1 MVALR
6 QFAVA
11 MLACVSIAAFAQQGA
26 DAAAQ
31 TGAGA
36 SAAASAHAAHMGGME
51 MVGAHG
57 ASQAAKAPLATGA
70 AFDAHHR
77 LWAAWVEGQ
86 HVVVAHSDDKGRT
99 LSAPVVVNVM
109 PEPIYTSG
117 ENRPK
122 IAASPDARTIYVT
135 WSMPLDAPYTGMVR
149 FSRSTDGGATWS
161 TPVTVH
167 GDRQPITHR
176 FDALIVDPQGR
187 VFVAWIDKRDLVEAK
202 KAGRGYDGAAVYY
215 AVSSDGGQTFAP
227 ERKVADQTCE
237 CCQIALAIDGQGHV
251 EALWRNVFTRQIRDH
266 ALAVL
271 PADANEPVTPIRA
284 TFSNWHI
291 EACPHQGPALAITP
305 DGVRHMVWFGVVG
318 VVDDKADVFYTRL
331 DRDGKPLDKPWPIGS
346 GAAGVER
353 GEASNAMASHATLI
367 AEGGKLWLAW
377 KSFEDDSMRL
387 MVRRSDDGGAH
398 WSAPK
403 TLART
408 AENSDNPQLL
418 ADDGHVYVS
427 WRTQDDGYRLLPVE
441 EAK

>member
-6 QFAVA
+6 QFVAAV
-11 MLACVSIAAFAQQGA
+11 LACVSIAAFAQQGEKA
-26 DAAAQ
+26 TAS
-31 TGAGA
+31 AGA
-36 SAAASAHAAHMGGME
+36 SGPHASHASHAAHMGGMDRS
-51 MVGAHG
+51 GAHA

-99 LSAPVVVNVM
+99 LSAPVVVNAM
-109 PEPIYTSG
+109 PEPIYTSS

-122 IAASPDARTIYVT
+122 VAASPDARTIYVT

-161 TPVTVH
+161 VPVTVH

-176 FDALIVDPQGR
+176 FDALIVDPKGR
-187 VFVAWIDKRDLVEAK
+187 VFVAWIDKRDLVAAT
-202 KAGRGYDGAAVYY
+202 KAGRSYDGAAVYY
-215 AVSSDGGQTFAP
+215 AVSSDGGRTFAP

-237 CCQIALAIDGQGHV
+237 CCQIALAIDGEGRV
-251 EALWRNVFTRQIRDH
+251 EALWRNVFTGQIRDH

-271 PADANEPVTPIRA
+271 PAAVREPVTPIRA
-284 TFSNWHI
+284 TFSNWHV
-291 EACPHQGPALAITP
+291 EACPHQGPVLAIAP
-305 DGVRHMVWFGVVG
+305 DGVRHMVWFGA
-318 VVDDKADVFYTRL
+318 VDDKADVYYSRL
-331 DRDGKPLDKPWPIGS
+331 DRDGKPLGKPWPIGS
-346 GAAGVER
+346 GAGADQ
-353 GEASNAMASHATLI
+353 APNAMASHATLI
-367 AEGGKLWLAW
+367 AEDGKLWLAW
-377 KSFEDDSMRL
+377 KSFEDDTMRL
-387 MVRRSDDGGAH
+387 MIRSSDDGGAH

-403 TLART
+403 VLAQT
-408 AENSDNPQLL
+408 AEGSDNPQLL

>member
-1 MVALR
+1 MVALK
-6 QFAVA
+6 QFVVAV
-11 MLACVSIAAFAQQGA
+11 LACVSIAAFAQQGGNA
-26 DAAAQ
+26 VI
-31 TGAGA
+31 GAGA
-36 SAAASAHAAHMGGME
+36 SGARASHATHRGGMEMSGAHASAHAS
-51 MVGAHG
+51 
-57 ASQAAKAPLATGA
+57 SQAAKAPLATGA
-70 AFDAHHR
+70 AFDARHR

-86 HVVVAHSDDKGRT
+86 HILVAHSDDKGRT
-99 LSAPVVVNVM
+99 LSAPVVVNAM
-109 PEPIYTSG
+109 PEPIYTSS

-122 IAASPDARTIYVT
+122 VAASPDARTIYVT

-161 TPVTVH
+161 VPVTVH

-176 FDALIVDPQGR
+176 FDVLIVDPKGR
-187 VFVAWIDKRDLVEAK
+187 VFVAWIDKRDLVAAT

-237 CCQIALAIDGQGHV
+237 CCQIALAIDGEGRV
-251 EALWRNVFTRQIRDH
+251 EALWRNVFTGQIRDH

-271 PADANEPVTPIRA
+271 LADASEPVTPIRA
-284 TFSNWHI
+284 TFSNWHV

-305 DGVRHMVWFGVVG
+305 DGVRHMVWFGVV
-318 VVDDKADVFYTRL
+318 DDKANVYYSRL
-331 DRDGKPLDKPWPIGS
+331 DRDGKPLDKPRPIGS
-346 GAAGVER
+346 GADAD
-353 GEASNAMASHATLI
+353 EAPNAMASHATLI

-377 KSFEDDSMRL
+377 KSFEDDTMRL
-387 MVRRSDDGGAH
+387 MVRRSDDGGVH

-403 TLART
+403 VLAQT
-408 AENSDNPQLL
+408 AEGSDNPQLL

>member
-6 QFAVA
+6 QFVVA
-11 MLACVSIAAFAQQGA
+11 ALACVSIAAFAQQGGKATA
-26 DAAAQ
+26 D
-31 TGAGA
+31 AGA
-36 SAAASAHAAHMGGME
+36 SDAHASHAVHMGGLEMSGAHAASH
-51 MVGAHG
+51 A
-57 ASQAAKAPLATGA
+57 ANAAKAPLATGA

-99 LSAPVVVNVM
+99 LSAPVVVNAM
-109 PEPIYTSG
+109 PEPIYTNS

-122 IAASPDARTIYVT
+122 VAASPDARTIYVT

-161 TPVTVH
+161 APVTVH

-176 FDALIVDPQGR
+176 FDALIVDPKGR
-187 VFVAWIDKRDLVEAK
+187 VFVAWIDKRDLVAAK

-237 CCQIALAIDGQGHV
+237 CCQIALAIDAEGRV
-251 EALWRNVFTRQIRDH
+251 EALWRNVFTGQIRDH

-271 PADANEPVTPIRA
+271 PADANEPVTPVRA
-284 TFSNWHI
+284 TFSNWHV
-291 EACPHQGPALAITP
+291 EACPHQGPVLAITP
-305 DGVRHMVWFGVVG
+305 DGVRHMVWFGVV
-318 VVDDKADVFYTRL
+318 DDKPDVYYSRL

-346 GAAGVER
+346 GAETA
-353 GEASNAMASHATLI
+353 EAPNAMASHATLI

-377 KSFEDDSMRL
+377 KSFEDDTMRL
-387 MVRRSDDGGAH
+387 LVRSSDDGGAH

-403 TLART
+403 VLAQT
-408 AENSDNPQLL
+408 AEDSNNPQLL